1 MHSLI
6 HNFHQQSKY
15 CYINDAHFSI
25 STFQKFAHFLALLPK
40 ANKGDAGSWSLM
52 MQKLL
57 ISINVHLNNFFQG
70 LEEGN
75 LLISLFLFCLFVWGY
90 SVLDR
95 ILWHVLQKQ
104 QGKKQCNDWLLL
116 EETLLCPWEVKTG
129 FWMMQR
135 GTLNSWLYPEFLHLC
150 TAAQWC

>member
-57 ISINVHLNNFFQG
+57 IAINVHLNNFFQG
-70 LEEGN
+70 LEDGN
-75 LLISLFLFCLFVWGY
+75 FLTSLVPFFFVFGYIVSLIEHCGIYHRNSREKSDPKIGSSWKRLSFAFGRSRWGF
-90 SVLDR
+90 
-95 ILWHVLQKQ
+95 
-104 QGKKQCNDWLLL
+104 G
-116 EETLLCPWEVKTG
+116 
-129 FWMMQR
+129 
-135 GTLNSWLYPEFLHLC
+135 
-150 TAAQWC
+150 